1 MRAREASR
9 RASCAASLLLPLEI
23 DVSDAL
29 TLARDVTRIAAL
41 NDLLQLDHDA
51 VGAYGIAIHAT
62 TDESRRE
69 TLREFRADH
78 ERHIEEITRLIQ
90 DRGGKPIQA
99 PHLPTSLFKLAVQKV
114 GTLGG
119 ETALLRAFRAN
130 ERQSRD
136 KYRRAAEG
144 SEDLEVTQVLTR
156 AADDEIRH
164 YDWAVRSLLELGVS
178 PDGTSARLERAIEIG
193 GARLADVIE
202 GFETGAMALFEGAR
216 RGAKDKPVLVAIAAV
231 GVGLLAARLLPRR

>member
-1 MRAREASR
+1 V
-9 RASCAASLLLPLEI
+9 P
-23 DVSDAL
+23 DTL
-29 TLARDVTRIAAL
+29 TLARDVRRIATL

-99 PHLPTSLFKLAVQKV
+99 PHLPTSIFKLAIQKA

-119 ETALLRAFRAN
+119 ETALLLAFKAN

-136 KYRRAAEG
+136 KYRRAAED
-144 SEDLEVTQVLTR
+144 SDDLEVADVLAR

-164 YDWAVRSLLELGVS
+164 YDWATRTLQELGVS
-178 PDGTSARLERAIEIG
+178 PDSATARLERAIEIG
-193 GARLADVIE
+193 NARLTDVVE
-202 GFETGAMALFEGAR
+202 GFETGAMAMFEGVR
-216 RGAKDKPVLVAIAAV
+216 RGTKDKPLIVAIAAV
-231 GVGLLAARLLPRR
+231 GVGLLASRFLRKR

>member
-1 MRAREASR
+1 
-9 RASCAASLLLPLEI
+9 
-23 DVSDAL
+23 VSDTL
-29 TLARDVTRIAAL
+29 TLARDVRRIATL

-99 PHLPTSLFKLAVQKV
+99 PHLPTSIFKLAIQKA

-119 ETALLRAFRAN
+119 ETALLLAFKAN

-136 KYRRAAEG
+136 KYRRAAED
-144 SEDLEVTQVLTR
+144 SDDLEVADVLAR

-164 YDWAVRSLLELGVS
+164 YDWAARTLQELGVS
-178 PDGTSARLERAIEIG
+178 PDSATARVERAIEIG
-193 GARLADVIE
+193 NARLTDVME
-202 GFETGAMALFEGAR
+202 GFETGAMAMFEGVR
-216 RGAKDKPVLVAIAAV
+216 RGTKDKPLIVAIAAV
-231 GVGLLAARLLPRR
+231 GVGLLASRFLRKR

>member
-1 MRAREASR
+1 M
-9 RASCAASLLLPLEI
+9 
-23 DVSDAL
+23 SDTL
-29 TLARDVTRIAAL
+29 TLARDVRRIATL

-51 VGAYGIAIHAT
+51 VGVYGIAIHAT

-69 TLREFRADH
+69 TLREFRTDH

-99 PHLPTSLFKLAVQKV
+99 PHLPTSVFKLAIQKA

-119 ETALLRAFRAN
+119 ETALLLAFKAN

-136 KYRRAAEG
+136 KYRRAAED
-144 SEDLEVTQVLTR
+144 SDDLEVADVLAR

-164 YDWAVRSLLELGVS
+164 YDWAARTLQELGVS
-178 PDGTSARLERAIEIG
+178 PDSATARVERAIEIG
-193 GARLADVIE
+193 NARLTDVME
-202 GFETGAMALFEGAR
+202 GFETGAMAMFEGVR
-216 RGAKDKPVLVAIAAV
+216 RGTKDKPLLVAIVAV
-231 GVGLLAARLLPRR
+231 GIGLLASRFLPKR